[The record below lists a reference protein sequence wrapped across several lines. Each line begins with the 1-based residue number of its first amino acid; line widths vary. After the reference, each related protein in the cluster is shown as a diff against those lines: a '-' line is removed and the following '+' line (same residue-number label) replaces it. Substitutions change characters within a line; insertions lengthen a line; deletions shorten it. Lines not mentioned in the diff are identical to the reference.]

1 MTITIDLSPQTEA
14 WLDEEAQKRG
24 QSRERVASRALEAF
38 AARQREEQAE
48 RSELADWQGLSQR
61 TLQEYWIND
70 HDAIYDTPFLPGEDT
85 QAWITR
91 LRQMAQDQSESE
103 RHTQTS

>member
-1 MTITIDLSPQTEA
+1 M
-14 WLDEEAQKRG
+14 
-24 QSRERVASRALEAF
+24 VATWALEAF
-38 AARQREEQAE
+38 AAKQREEEAE
-48 RSELADWQGLSQR
+48 RSDFADWQGLSQR

-91 LRQMAQDQSESE
+91 LRQMDSE
-103 RHTQTS
+103 RRKQTTQSD